1 MRPRHLLRRRA
12 DRQLAELRASQRRIL
27 EAGLGERRRL
37 ERDLHDGA
45 QQRLVAL
52 SLQLQIARSR
62 LESDPE
68 EAGRVLDAA
77 GEELR
82 RAIEDLREVARGIHP
97 AILTDRGL
105 DAAVRALATRSHVPV
120 RVAEL
125 PSERLGPVA
134 EAAAY
139 SVVAETLAS
148 ASGPA
153 EVSVV
158 HDGGEVVV
166 EVAAEGSEAVAAVV
180 ADRMAALEGTL
191 EVHGSAGAGTLVRAR
206 FPCV

>member
-1 MRPRHLLRRRA
+1 MRRRHLLRRGA

-62 LESDPE
+62 VESDPE
-68 EAGRVLDAA
+68 EAIRLLDAA

-82 RAIEDLREVARGIHP
+82 RAIEDLREVARCIHP

-105 DAAVRALATRSHVPV
+105 EAAVRALATRSRVPV
-120 RVAEL
+120 KVADL
-125 PSERLGPVA
+125 PTERLTPVA

-139 SVVAETLAS
+139 FVIAETLEGA
-148 ASGPA
+148 AGPA

-158 HDGGEVVV
+158 REGDEVVV
-166 EVAAEGSEAVAAVV
+166 QVGSERSQAVPAVV

-191 EVHGSAGAGTLVRAR
+191 DVHGDAGAGTLVRAT
-206 FPCV
+206 FPCA